1 MSNWLKLEGDVCAVT
16 GALGGMGVEICREF
30 ARNGANVVMLDLD
43 EEKVKAAAADL
54 AAEFGIH
61 AEGYKMNATDEA
73 EVQAAVDATI
83 ANFGRVDV
91 LVNTAGILRFAAMED
106 LPLSDWEQVLNVN
119 LTGYFITSQRFG
131 REMIK
136 AGQGRLV
143 HISTVASHSPET
155 FSGVY
160 SSTKAGV
167 NMMSKMLAAEWGPY
181 GVRSNCVEPCF
192 VKTPMSAN
200 FYADP
205 EVEKSRSRLI
215 ATRRI
220 GEVSD
225 IANAVMFLA
234 SKRSDFTTGD
244 AIKVDGGFSNM
255 MGDLTAKPGGRRAYA
270 DNYLKNKRVE
280 TNLTGRPRGHARS
293 SPVSIR
299 KSPMASTNSNKGR
312 AVVLS
317 AACVTMFF
325 ISSIALYSVVSK
337 NLLAVYPEWSSALTW
352 AFPVFQTIMAVTGIF
367 AGRIS
372 DKIGPRNVVIAAA
385 VCYGLGWFMSVLPVV
400 LARRRHRQRPG
411 LQPGAHHRTKV
422 VHRQEGSRL
431 RHHPGRFDRRP
442 RRAVPGARLAAHPE
456 PGHLWRP
463 QGARR
468 HLLCDDC
475 RLRPVPEGPRGRLA
489 ARGLR
494 GPQGRRACRHL
505 R

>member
-1 MSNWLKLEGDVCAVT
+1 MRHWSLSVIFTYFVVFVFHPAFVLTLAVSLSP
-16 GALGGMGVEICREF
+16 GRAM
-30 ARNGANVVMLDLD
+30 AAQANAIYDSLNS
-43 EEKVKAAAADL
+43 K
-54 AAEFGIH
+54 
-61 AEGYKMNATDEA
+61 YK
-73 EVQAAVDATI
+73 
-83 ANFGRVDV
+83 
-91 LVNTAGILRFAAMED
+91 VNTPDNDVAKED
-106 LPLSDWEQVLNVN
+106 RLSEIQQKYGKGVGGSADVIKSLEKYQGQSHVGNNVN

-234 SKRSDFTTGD
+234 STRSDFTTGD

-270 DNYLKNKRVE
+270 DNYLKNKGVE
-280 TNLTGRPRGHARS
+280 L
-293 SPVSIR
+293 
-299 KSPMASTNSNKGR
+299 
-312 AVVLS
+312 
-317 AACVTMFF
+317 
-325 ISSIALYSVVSK
+325 
-337 NLLAVYPEWSSALTW
+337 WSDESGVAKPTD
-352 AFPVFQTIMAVTGIF
+352 Q
-367 AGRIS
+367 
-372 DKIGPRNVVIAAA
+372 
-385 VCYGLGWFMSVLPVV
+385 
-400 LARRRHRQRPG
+400 
-411 LQPGAHHRTKV
+411 
-422 VHRQEGSRL
+422 
-431 RHHPGRFDRRP
+431 
-442 RRAVPGARLAAHPE
+442 
-456 PGHLWRP
+456 
-463 QGARR
+463 
-468 HLLCDDC
+468 
-475 RLRPVPEGPRGRLA
+475 
-489 ARGLR
+489 
-494 GPQGRRACRHL
+494 
-505 R
+505 

>member
-30 ARNGANVVMLDLD
+30 ARNGANVVLLDLD

-106 LPLSDWEQVLNVN
+106 LPLSDWNEVINVN

-205 EVEKSRSRLI
+205 EVEKSRSAASEKEPQPPDRH
-215 ATRRI
+215 APHRRSQRYRQRRH
-220 GEVSD
+220 V
-225 IANAVMFLA
+225 
-234 SKRSDFTTGD
+234 
-244 AIKVDGGFSNM
+244 
-255 MGDLTAKPGGRRAYA
+255 PG
-270 DNYLKNKRVE
+270 
-280 TNLTGRPRGHARS
+280 
-293 SPVSIR
+293 IQ
-299 KSPMASTNSNKGR
+299 
-312 AVVLS
+312 
-317 AACVTMFF
+317 
-325 ISSIALYSVVSK
+325 AL
-337 NLLAVYPEWSSALTW
+337 
-352 AFPVFQTIMAVTGIF
+352 
-367 AGRIS
+367 
-372 DKIGPRNVVIAAA
+372 
-385 VCYGLGWFMSVLPVV
+385 GLYH
-400 LARRRHRQRPG
+400 RRRH
-411 LQPGAHHRTKV
+411 
-422 VHRQEGSRL
+422 
-431 RHHPGRFDRRP
+431 
-442 RRAVPGARLAAHPE
+442 
-456 PGHLWRP
+456 
-463 QGARR
+463 
-468 HLLCDDC
+468 
-475 RLRPVPEGPRGRLA
+475 
-489 ARGLR
+489 
-494 GPQGRRACRHL
+494 QGRRRLLQHDGRPHRQARRPSRLCRQL
-505 R
+505 P

>member
-30 ARNGANVVMLDLD
+30 ARNGANVVLLDLD

-73 EVQAAVDATI
+73 EVQAPSMPPCQ
-83 ANFGRVDV
+83 
-91 LVNTAGILRFAAMED
+91 LRPCRRPRQHRRHPALRRHGGPAA
-106 LPLSDWEQVLNVN
+106 LRLEQVINVN

-234 SKRSDFTTGD
+234 STRSDFTTGD
-244 AIKVDGGFSNM
+244 A
-255 MGDLTAKPGGRRAYA
+255 
-270 DNYLKNKRVE
+270 
-280 TNLTGRPRGHARS
+280 H
-293 SPVSIR
+293 
-299 KSPMASTNSNKGR
+299 
-312 AVVLS
+312 
-317 AACVTMFF
+317 
-325 ISSIALYSVVSK
+325 
-337 NLLAVYPEWSSALTW
+337 
-352 AFPVFQTIMAVTGIF
+352 
-367 AGRIS
+367 
-372 DKIGPRNVVIAAA
+372 
-385 VCYGLGWFMSVLPVV
+385 
-400 LARRRHRQRPG
+400 
-411 LQPGAHHRTKV
+411 
-422 VHRQEGSRL
+422 
-431 RHHPGRFDRRP
+431 
-442 RRAVPGARLAAHPE
+442 
-456 PGHLWRP
+456 
-463 QGARR
+463 
-468 HLLCDDC
+468 
-475 RLRPVPEGPRGRLA
+475 
-489 ARGLR
+489 
-494 GPQGRRACRHL
+494 QGRRRLLQHDGRPHRQARRPSRLCRQL
-505 R
+505 P

>member
-1 MSNWLKLEGDVCAVT
+1 MYPLETRELAVEAVAAGFSLTEAAELAGCSRTAVVNWA
-16 GALGGMGVEICREF
+16 
-30 ARNGANVVMLDLD
+30 
-43 EEKVKAAAADL
+43 KAAGVAPPPRKKAVYLPFDRKMELVARLEAGERAADL

-255 MGDLTAKPGGRRAYA
+255 MGDLTAKPGGRRAFA
-270 DNYLKNKRVE
+270 DNYLKNKGVE
-280 TNLTGRPRGHARS
+280 L
-293 SPVSIR
+293 
-299 KSPMASTNSNKGR
+299 
-312 AVVLS
+312 
-317 AACVTMFF
+317 
-325 ISSIALYSVVSK
+325 
-337 NLLAVYPEWSSALTW
+337 WSDESGVAKPTD
-352 AFPVFQTIMAVTGIF
+352 Q
-367 AGRIS
+367 
-372 DKIGPRNVVIAAA
+372 
-385 VCYGLGWFMSVLPVV
+385 
-400 LARRRHRQRPG
+400 
-411 LQPGAHHRTKV
+411 
-422 VHRQEGSRL
+422 
-431 RHHPGRFDRRP
+431 
-442 RRAVPGARLAAHPE
+442 
-456 PGHLWRP
+456 
-463 QGARR
+463 
-468 HLLCDDC
+468 
-475 RLRPVPEGPRGRLA
+475 
-489 ARGLR
+489 
-494 GPQGRRACRHL
+494 
-505 R
+505 